1 MIYSF
6 SSFGFEGSIIS
17 VETDLRRGIPSV
29 DIVGLADSSVK
40 ECRER
45 VISAYKNSAL
55 SFPSERVLISL
66 SPADLKKE
74 GASFDLPLAL
84 SVYESL
90 HKEELKDI
98 SVMAIGEL
106 ELSGKVRMTRAI
118 YQGLSI
124 AKENGIKI
132 AIIPETPEDL
142 DPSLIPEGMKVYK
155 ADTLNKAVTALYK
168 IGAEDEKNYFTE
180 YKPKEE
186 KKEISFSADNEEKT
200 SFDAFTI
207 DDLKTPTQNAIKMA
221 IATAIS
227 GRHHILTY
235 GSINQSMA
243 TTLLQ
248 FSYQITPD
256 LLEGEKE
263 TVKRIYSLAGLDRK
277 NPNVRPFRIP
287 HQTASIEG
295 ICGGGANCRPGEI
308 SLAHNGILFL
318 DKVMEFRSSVIQM
331 LRVPLETK
339 SITLSRAG
347 RTTVYPAD
355 FQLFM
360 KANSCPCG
368 NYGSKDRVCLCSAKS
383 IEQYWKKLS
392 APLLDRIEI
401 IVNTD
406 EIEEE
411 EFTSKKELKNIITK
425 AWQTQLERQGKLNSH
440 LDFSEVEKFII
451 FDDES
456 KAYLK
461 EMTEKNLLSE
471 RRISHIKKVSQTIAD
486 MKGEKL
492 NITHFKKAFSYCK
505 HIPLEM

>member
-17 VETDLRRGIPSV
+17 VETDLRRGIPAI
-29 DIVGLADSSVK
+29 DIVGLADASVK

-74 GASFDLPLAL
+74 GAGFDLPLAL

-90 HKEELKDI
+90 HKDELKDI

-106 ELSGKVRMTRAI
+106 ELSGNIRPTKGI
-118 YQGLSI
+118 YQGLTI
-124 AKENGIKI
+124 AKENGINL
-132 AIIPETPEDL
+132 AIIPDTPEDL
-142 DPSLIPEGMKVYK
+142 DPSLIPEGMKIFK
-155 ADTLNKAVTALYK
+155 AGTLNKAVTALYK

-180 YKPKEE
+180 YKAEE
-186 KKEISFSADNEEKT
+186 KKGISFGADSFEEPT
-200 SFDAFTI
+200 L
-207 DDLKTPTQNAIKMA
+207 DDFKTPANNAIKMA
-221 IATAIS
+221 VAVAIS
-227 GRHHILTY
+227 GKHNLLTF
-235 GSINQSMA
+235 GSINDSKA

-248 FSYQITPD
+248 MSYQITPD
-256 LLEGEKE
+256 LLEGEKDS
-263 TVKRIYSLAGLDRK
+263 VKRIYSLSGLDRK
-277 NPNVRPFRIP
+277 NPNIRPFRIP

-308 SLAHNGILFL
+308 SLSHNGILFL
-318 DKVMEFRSSVIQM
+318 DEAMEFRSSVLQM
-331 LRVPLETK
+331 LRIPLETK

-368 NYGSKDRVCLCSAKS
+368 NYGSKNRVCLCSATS
-383 IEQYWKKLS
+383 IEQYWKKIS

-411 EFTSKKELKNIITK
+411 EFTSKKELQNIITK

-456 KAYLK
+456 KAYL
-461 EMTEKNLLSE
+461 NNYLLKHSNFTE
-471 RRISHIKKVSQTIAD
+471 RRISHIKKLSQTIAD

-492 NITHFKKAFSYCK
+492 DVTHLKKALSYCK
-505 HIPLEM
+505 TIPLEM

>member
-6 SSFGFEGSIIS
+6 SSFGYEGSLIS
-17 VETDLRRGIPSV
+17 VETDLRRGIPAI
-29 DIVGLADSSVK
+29 DIVGLADGSIK

-66 SPADLKKE
+66 SPADIKKE

-84 SVYESL
+84 SIYVSQ
-90 HKEELKDI
+90 HIEELKDF

-106 ELSGKVRMTRAI
+106 ELSGKIRPTKGI
-118 YQGLSI
+118 YQGLTI

-142 DPSLIPEGMKVYK
+142 DPSLIPQGMKIFK

-186 KKEISFSADNEEKT
+186 TKGISFDKKSENDESLDT
-200 SFDAFTI
+200 FR
-207 DDLKTPTQNAIKMA
+207 TPTQNAIKMA

-235 GSINQSMA
+235 GSINHSMA

-248 FSYQITPD
+248 YSYQILPE

-263 TVKRIYSLAGLDRK
+263 SVKRIYSLAGLDRK
-277 NPNVRPFRIP
+277 NPNIRPFRNP

-295 ICGGGANCRPGEI
+295 ICGGGINCRPGEI
-308 SLAHNGILFL
+308 SLSHNGILFL
-318 DKVMEFRSSVIQM
+318 DEVMEFRTSVLQM
-331 LRVPLETK
+331 LRVPLENK
-339 SITLSRAG
+339 NITLCRAG

-368 NYGSKDRVCLCSAKS
+368 GYGSKDRVCLCSAKS
-383 IEQYWKKLS
+383 IEQYWKKVS

-411 EFTSKKELKNIITK
+411 EFTSKEELQNIIK
-425 AWQTQLERQGKLNSH
+425 RAWETQIERQGKLNSH
-440 LDFSEVEKFII
+440 LNTSEIAKYITYDEECKNYLLEMMMKNSFTQRRLDHII
-451 FDDES
+451 
-456 KAYLK
+456 KL
-461 EMTEKNLLSE
+461 
-471 RRISHIKKVSQTIAD
+471 SQTIAD

-492 NITHFKKAFSYCK
+492 NITHFKKAFSYSK

>member
-6 SSFGFEGSIIS
+6 SSFGFDGSLIS

-29 DIVGLADSSVK
+29 DIVGLADGSVK

-90 HKEELKDI
+90 HKEELKNI

-106 ELSGKVRMTRAI
+106 ELSGKIRPTKGI
-118 YQGLSI
+118 YQGLTI
-124 AKENGIKI
+124 AKENKI
-132 AIIPETPEDL
+132 NLAIIPETPEDL
-142 DPSLIPEGMKVYK
+142 DPSLIPEGMKIFK
-155 ADTLNKAVTALYK
+155 AGTLKKAVTALFK

-180 YKPKEE
+180 YKAKKET
-186 KKEISFSADNEEKT
+186 KEISFSKKSEYDESLDT
-200 SFDAFTI
+200 FRS
-207 DDLKTPTQNAIKMA
+207 PTQNALKMA

-235 GSINQSMA
+235 GSINHSMA

-248 FSYQITPD
+248 YSYQITPD

-263 TVKRIYSLAGLDRK
+263 SVKRIYSLAGLDRK
-277 NPNVRPFRIP
+277 NPNIRPFRIP

-318 DKVMEFRSSVIQM
+318 DEVMEFRSSVIQM

-368 NYGSKDRVCLCSAKS
+368 NYGSKDRVCLCSATS
-383 IEQYWKKLS
+383 INQYWKKLS

-411 EFTSKKELKNIITK
+411 EFTSKEELQNIIK
-425 AWQTQLERQGKLNSH
+425 RAWKTQLKRQGKFNSH
-440 LDFSEVEKFII
+440 LDFSEVEKYII

-471 RRISHIKKVSQTIAD
+471 RRISHIKKLSQTIAD

-492 NITHFKKAFSYCK
+492 SVEHLKKAFSYCK